1 MNKINFKI
9 IMIIFAIFTILSA
22 IITQYLAYTFLYNSS
37 LNGEIYHHI
46 YQPFAW
52 IEWHINYYQDFTDIY
67 NDIYTQVLF
76 GFFVLVIMYFI
87 IMLLLKMIKKGF
99 SYKVEDRT
107 QRI

>member
-76 GFFVLVIMYFI
+76 GFSVLVIMYFI
-87 IMLLLKMIKKGF
+87 VMLLLKMIKKGF

-107 QRI
+107 QRV